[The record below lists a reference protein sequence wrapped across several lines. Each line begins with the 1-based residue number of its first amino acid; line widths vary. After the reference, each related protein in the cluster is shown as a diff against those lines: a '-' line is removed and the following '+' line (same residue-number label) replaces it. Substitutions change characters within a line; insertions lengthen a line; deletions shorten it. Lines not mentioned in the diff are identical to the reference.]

1 MRRFLARA
9 GAAQAAVLLLVAMLV
24 ACTAAGTA
32 LATVGLRVS
41 ADTMFADALD
51 ANQGAARTIAVRY
64 VGMGSTGHEE
74 PEVGAEVAATTR
86 DLSTLLGE
94 PRPAVVGPAVELTA
108 VSDAVPPGTVS
119 VAVASYPELDPLVRF
134 TDGRA
139 PRETRKD
146 EQLTPEVAA
155 IRASD
160 IGSVVEIALTAE
172 ASKELQLPVGM
183 YALPSSKSAAGLD
196 EQPVLQVVG
205 IYQPV
210 SDARSALDDLP
221 QTRKPSIGYSI
232 DEKKLLATALTASA
246 ESVIGAWPR
255 RSTTQWTLPV
265 TATPDAAQADDIAR
279 AVDRLTLAQWPRTD
293 NLVSAQAST
302 RLGQVAR
309 EVASQQD
316 ASNALAA
323 LPLVGLLVSGLTAV
337 ALAARLLAR
346 RRAADTLL
354 LSARGASGGQLVAL
368 RGVEALLLVLP
379 GAAAAGALALWL
391 ARRTAIETPS
401 RTDVVVLAGICLLAV
416 LTIVTASLL
425 GSQRLTPGQ
434 QDARRQALAD
444 AAEGVVVLLG
454 VAGVGL
460 LSTRRNLQAGDPLL
474 ALVPVLAAAAATLLA
489 LRLLRGVLGWSR
501 AAASRTRG
509 VVSLVGP
516 SRAVDVSRA
525 SALPAL
531 AIVLATSVA
540 MVGVAVTDT
549 IDRGSER
556 VGWQAAGADVQ
567 VRGSGFH
574 PDTVEAIGRLDGV
587 DRIAPLVVLERADV
601 RGRTGTVPSTA
612 VIAAD
617 PAQLATLTAGSPAPL
632 TVPAPQG
639 DQLQVVASA
648 GIQPRDGTVQLH
660 YAQSVLTA
668 QVVDRRETLPGLDW
682 AGDNFLLVDL
692 ETLRTQAD
700 RDLRYPTTVLIEGS
714 PDLGELRELVAGDEP
729 TAVVVDR
736 RVAAAEQRDAP
747 ITNRTVDIYLI
758 ATAVA
763 GALALLGIAFAVA
776 FGAAGR
782 RRAER
787 TLRTLGASRRQAST
801 IAAVEL
807 VPTVLTAAVIGSLC
821 GLLVAWICGAAID
834 LTVLLGELSDL
845 TVRPAGASVLVVGGV
860 TVVSALLAT
869 LVAVAVAGARRAAP
883 VSETELL
890 EES

>member
-9 GAAQAAVLLLVAMLV
+9 GVAQAAVLHLVAVLV
-24 ACTAAGTA
+24 ACTAAGAA
-32 LATVGLRVS
+32 LATVGLRAS
-41 ADTMFADALD
+41 ADTMFADSLD
-51 ANQGAARTIAVRY
+51 ANKGAARTIAVRY

-74 PEVGAEVAATTR
+74 PEVGAEVAAATR

-119 VAVASYPELDPLVRF
+119 VTVASYPELDPLVRF

-172 ASKELQLPVGM
+172 SSKELQLPVGM

-221 QTRKPSIGYSI
+221 LTRKPAIGYSI

-279 AVDRLTLAQWPRTD
+279 AVDRLSLTQWPRTD

-309 EVASQQD
+309 EVASQQA

-346 RRAADTLL
+346 RRATDTWL
-354 LSARGASGGQLVAL
+354 LSARGASVGQLVAL

-379 GAAAAGALALWL
+379 GVAVAGALALWL
-391 ARRTAIETPS
+391 ARRTAVETPS
-401 RTDVVVLAGICLLAV
+401 RTDVVVLAGIGLLAV
-416 LTIVTASLL
+416 LTIVTASLV
-425 GSQRLTPGQ
+425 GSQRLTPGGQ

-474 ALVPVLAAAAATLLA
+474 ALVPVLAAAAATLVA

-516 SRAVDVSRA
+516 SRAVDV
-525 SALPAL
+525 
-531 AIVLATSVA
+531 
-540 MVGVAVTDT
+540 
-549 IDRGSER
+549 
-556 VGWQAAGADVQ
+556 
-567 VRGSGFH
+567 
-574 PDTVEAIGRLDGV
+574 
-587 DRIAPLVVLERADV
+587 
-601 RGRTGTVPSTA
+601 
-612 VIAAD
+612 
-617 PAQLATLTAGSPAPL
+617 
-632 TVPAPQG
+632 
-639 DQLQVVASA
+639 
-648 GIQPRDGTVQLH
+648 
-660 YAQSVLTA
+660 
-668 QVVDRRETLPGLDW
+668 
-682 AGDNFLLVDL
+682 
-692 ETLRTQAD
+692 
-700 RDLRYPTTVLIEGS
+700 
-714 PDLGELRELVAGDEP
+714 
-729 TAVVVDR
+729 
-736 RVAAAEQRDAP
+736 
-747 ITNRTVDIYLI
+747 
-758 ATAVA
+758 
-763 GALALLGIAFAVA
+763 
-776 FGAAGR
+776 
-782 RRAER
+782 
-787 TLRTLGASRRQAST
+787 
-801 IAAVEL
+801 
-807 VPTVLTAAVIGSLC
+807 
-821 GLLVAWICGAAID
+821 
-834 LTVLLGELSDL
+834 
-845 TVRPAGASVLVVGGV
+845 
-860 TVVSALLAT
+860 
-869 LVAVAVAGARRAAP
+869 
-883 VSETELL
+883 
-890 EES
+890 